1 MVCTEIELLSK
12 NKLEFMTVI
21 FHALLGAGLLELIV
35 VVWLFSQVVARSK
48 ENELLYTSILRYSII
63 IFGAVLGI
71 ANSVLGELTL
81 IYCQ

>member
-48 ENELLYTSILRYSII
+48 ESVLLYTRILRYSKII
-63 IFGAVLGI
+63 TSIKLYF
-71 ANSVLGELTL
+71 
-81 IYCQ
+81 

>member
-1 MVCTEIELLSK
+1 MSK

-48 ENELLYTSILRYSII
+48 ENKLLYTMILRYR
-63 IFGAVLGI
+63 AVLFEI
-71 ANSVLGELTL
+71 
-81 IYCQ
+81 

>member
-48 ENELLYTSILRYSII
+48 ENELLCTRIICYSKI
-63 IFGAVLGI
+63 IFETEH
-71 ANSVLGELTL
+71 SV
-81 IYCQ
+81 